1 MNCTTNK
8 RFRNKINTSP
18 QYTQIAQMVGGFEL
32 DAFPPLSKLEERMLL
47 RSFMKNKLS
56 EAELTIQ
63 VTLLSIPKY
72 DC

>member
-1 MNCTTNK
+1 
-8 RFRNKINTSP
+8 
-18 QYTQIAQMVGGFEL
+18 MVGGFEL

-47 RSFMKNKLS
+47 CSFMKNKLS